1 VHGGKL
7 TQEIR
12 KAQDTGLD
20 EQLGLVISNET
31 TVKVLIY
38 LVERAGSPK
47 EIADALELNTPN
59 VSHHVKKLLRL
70 RLIELIEE
78 KVVRG
83 TIQHIYRAVVR
94 PIMSDEEWEKLD
106 VAEQQRYSIWI
117 VQLILVDLTKSFAA
131 NLFDARANNHLS
143 RTPLVVDELGVDE
156 VAAIQKRA
164 LEETIQAEANSA
176 ERMVESGK
184 RGINLIAAMMCF
196 ELPEPSAGLDRV
208 DPETKPDSL

>member
-1 VHGGKL
+1 M
-7 TQEIR
+7 TQEIHT
-12 KAQDTGLD
+12 QNVGLD

-47 EIADALELNTPN
+47 EIADALKLKTPN
-59 VSHHVKKLLRL
+59 VSHHVKKLSTLG
-70 RLIELIEE
+70 LIELIEE
-78 KVVRG
+78 KVVRS

-106 VAEQQRYSIWI
+106 IAEQQRYSIWI
-117 VQLILVDLTKSFAA
+117 VQLLLIDLTKSFST

-143 RTPLVVDELGVDE
+143 RTPLVVDEQGVDE

-164 LEETIQAEANSA
+164 LEETIQVEANSA
-176 ERMVESGK
+176 GRRVESGE
-184 RGINLIAAMMCF
+184 RGINLIAGMMSF
-196 ELPEPSAGLDRV
+196 ELPEPSAGLARV
-208 DPETKPDSL
+208 DPKTDPDSL

>member
-1 VHGGKL
+1 M

-12 KAQDTGLD
+12 TKTAGLD

-31 TVKVLIY
+31 TVKVLVY

-47 EIADALELNTPN
+47 EIADALELKTPN
-59 VSHHVKKLLRL
+59 ISHHVRKLATLS
-70 RLIELIEE
+70 LIELIEE

-106 VAEQQRYSIWI
+106 LAEQQRYSIWI
-117 VQLILVDLTKSFAA
+117 VQLLLIDLTKSFSA

-143 RTPLVVDELGVDE
+143 RTPLVVDEQGVDE

-176 ERMVESGK
+176 GRMVESGEQ
-184 RGINLIAAMMCF
+184 GINLIAGMMCF
-196 ELPEPSAGLDRV
+196 ELPEPSAGLARV
-208 DPETKPDSL
+208 DPETRPDSR

>member
-1 VHGGKL
+1 MTPETPETR
-7 TQEIR
+7 TQ
-12 KAQDTGLD
+12 QDTGLD

-47 EIADALELNTPN
+47 EIAETLKLKTPN
-59 VSHHVKKLLRL
+59 VSHHVNKLTKM

-78 KVVRG
+78 KIVRS
-83 TIQHIYRAVVR
+83 TVQHIYRAVVR

-106 VAEQQRYSIWI
+106 IAEQQRYSIWI
-117 VQLILVDLTKSFAA
+117 VQLILVDLTKSFSA

-143 RTPLVVDELGVDE
+143 RTPLVVDEQGVDE

-176 ERMVESGK
+176 GRMVESGEQ
-184 RGINLIAAMMCF
+184 GINLIAAMMCF
-196 ELPEPSAGLDRV
+196 ELPEPSAGLARV
-208 DPETKPDSL
+208 DPEAQPDSL